1 MTRQQS
7 TSLCVAVS
15 ILVTVGAGL
24 TMRAIGYPHLTTG
37 VGLLAGILTSCGS
50 MYYLGQRTK

>member
-24 TMRAIGYPHLTTG
+24 TMRALGYPHLTTG
-37 VGLLAGILTSCGS
+37 VGLLAGVITSCGTA
-50 MYYLGQRTK
+50 YYLGQRAK